1 MFKKMFYLK
10 GVIVVIV
17 ALKDLKLS
25 STEVCASTAKP
36 LRSSSIP
43 ANGSMFKGRTSYFPP
58 QPAFARRKETLTS
71 GFR

>member
-1 MFKKMFYLK
+1 MYYLK

-43 ANGSMFKGRTSYFPP
+43 ANGSMFKGRTLLLIFLHS
-58 QPAFARRKETLTS
+58 QHLLGGKRH
-71 GFR
+71 